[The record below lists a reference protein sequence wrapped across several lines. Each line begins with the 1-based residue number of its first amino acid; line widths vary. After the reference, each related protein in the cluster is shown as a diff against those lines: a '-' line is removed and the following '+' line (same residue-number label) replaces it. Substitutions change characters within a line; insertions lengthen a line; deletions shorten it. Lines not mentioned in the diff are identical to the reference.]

1 MLFPLPDKHLANVSL
16 DRMHTTRRA
25 QVLAQDVA
33 EHAADKNEQRRTVEC
48 LTKPEKVFQL
58 TSPKPIETTTT
69 FPESLINSDNSFDM
83 FLGQDPQKLLV
94 FKNFR
99 NLNRDLTK
107 AYLRQAET
115 QSLFE
120 KAKGGALPEHQIK
133 QKQQDDETFGTLGML
148 FDTMRKR
155 SKYGP
160 AQNGARQAYASVGTS
175 IGRLSSKKAPGMEL
189 PPDHYPA
196 RGQGLKVAEF
206 KITDL
211 DATEFGARPTMPPP
225 RVVPEQLA
233 EDDPTAQ

>member
-33 EHAADKNEQRRTVEC
+33 EHAADKTEKRRTVDGM
-48 LTKPEKVFQL
+48 TKPEKVFQR
-58 TSPKPIETTTT
+58 TNPKPIETTTT

-155 SKYGP
+155 SKYGQ
-160 AQNGARQAYASVGTS
+160 AQHAARQAYASVNMGPSAGLGSSSKRTTRKEKTSELSPGPSQGPKIAGTS
-175 IGRLSSKKAPGMEL
+175 AAELAGRPGL
-189 PPDHYPA
+189 PPPLELHDQHA
-196 RGQGLKVAEF
+196 ADGTVAE
-206 KITDL
+206 
-211 DATEFGARPTMPPP
+211 
-225 RVVPEQLA
+225 
-233 EDDPTAQ
+233 